1 MGEKDITQKNFEAYN
16 DVAADIINGS
26 LFNGEQIISPDSL
39 IDAQPFSQY
48 KADDSKLHEQE
59 RDVSKYCI
67 DKNCNIR
74 LALIGFEN
82 QTAIDPDMPLRL
94 YGYDGAAYRN
104 ELNQDKI
111 KIDESTGIRHKIRQ
125 RRYPVITLVLYFGKK
140 PWKYPCSLYEAIEI
154 PEIFRPFVNDYKMNL
169 IDVPRLSQEQVSKYK
184 GDFQIIA
191 DYFVQLH
198 QSKNYNPSSKPIQ
211 HVDSMLKLMSVLTND
226 KRYTEWVH
234 NKHNGQEVGNMC
246 EVLDRIVAEGE
257 NRGEAKGEERG
268 ERKANLAA
276 IRNIM
281 KKFNI
286 TAQEAMETLD
296 ISKADFKMYMSLL

>member
-1 MGEKDITQKNFEAYN
+1 MVN
-16 DVAADIINGS
+16 
-26 LFNGEQIISPDSL
+26 
-39 IDAQPFSQY
+39 
-48 KADDSKLHEQE
+48 
-59 RDVSKYCI
+59 
-67 DKNCNIR
+67 
-74 LALIGFEN
+74 
-82 QTAIDPDMPLRL
+82 
-94 YGYDGAAYRN
+94 
-104 ELNQDKI
+104 
-111 KIDESTGIRHKIRQ
+111 
-125 RRYPVITLVLYFGKK
+125 
-140 PWKYPCSLYEAIEI
+140 PCSLYEAIEI

-234 NKHNGQEVGNMC
+234 SKHNGQEVSNMC

-257 NRGEAKGEERG
+257 NQGEERG

>member
-1 MGEKDITQKNFEAYN
+1 MY
-16 DVAADIINGS
+16 
-26 LFNGEQIISPDSL
+26 
-39 IDAQPFSQY
+39 
-48 KADDSKLHEQE
+48 
-59 RDVSKYCI
+59 
-67 DKNCNIR
+67 
-74 LALIGFEN
+74 
-82 QTAIDPDMPLRL
+82 
-94 YGYDGAAYRN
+94 
-104 ELNQDKI
+104 
-111 KIDESTGIRHKIRQ
+111 
-125 RRYPVITLVLYFGKK
+125 
-140 PWKYPCSLYEAIEI
+140 
-154 PEIFRPFVNDYKMNL
+154 
-169 IDVPRLSQEQVSKYK
+169 
-184 GDFQIIA
+184 
-191 DYFVQLH
+191 
-198 QSKNYNPSSKPIQ
+198 SSKPIQ

-234 NKHNGQEVGNMC
+234 SKHNGQEVGNMC